1 MQRTGLSR
9 RRVMELFSWSSTA
22 SLLGCGG
29 SGAGEDEGGTGDGR
43 TVVVLGG
50 GLAGLSAAYE
60 LQKAGFTV
68 TVLEGRDR
76 VGGRVWTVREGFED
90 GQYAEIGAVRI
101 GSTHQHVLAYAEEFG
116 IGLVEFPDGE
126 PLYFIDGQR
135 FMYKEGEPWP
145 VTGLNAEEMATSLG
159 DLKNRYV
166 YDSIDMF
173 GDPSAGEF
181 PAGIVEQYDD
191 LAWSDYLK
199 MRGASDAFLKLYASD
214 QGTEVFT
221 IGALAWMMAEAIDYD
236 WVNTYALRGGND
248 TLPKALAEAVGT
260 DNIKLG
266 HRVTKLVMGDAQ
278 VEVTAT
284 SADGEVVLTADYVVC
299 TLPFPTLAKVTLE
312 PQFPADKMDAIQ
324 NAFLMNAGR
333 GYIQTK
339 TRFWAEEGIGGR
351 QIAQTNS
358 PVERIWDLSG
368 VQESQSEKG
377 MIVSYTMDKNA
388 DAYCGLTSQAER
400 EEYTMLHTEAFF
412 PQIREQRVAFFHYCW
427 KEDEWS
433 LGAWTDTLP
442 GRWWTFAVGRRVEG
456 RVHFAG
462 EHTSAWAGWM
472 EGGCESGKRAAQEIV
487 ERAATGA
494 A

>member
-1 MQRTGLSR
+1 MQRTRLSR
-9 RRVMELFSWSSTA
+9 RTVMELFSWTSTA
-22 SLLGCGG
+22 SLLGCGVT
-29 SGAGEDEGGTGDGR
+29 GAGDEGGTGDGR

-76 VGGRVWTVREGFED
+76 VGGRVWTVREGFQD
-90 GQYAEIGAVRI
+90 GQYAEIGAARI
-101 GSTHQHVLAYAEEFG
+101 GSTHKHVLAYAEEFG
-116 IGLVEFPDGE
+116 IGLAEFPDGE

-135 FMYKEGEPWP
+135 FMIAEGEAWP
-145 VTGLNAEEMATSLG
+145 VMGLKADEMMTSLG

-166 YDSIDMF
+166 YDFIDEF
-173 GDPSAGEF
+173 GDPSQGEW
-181 PAGIVEQYDD
+181 PAGVVEQYDGMT
-191 LAWSDYLK
+191 WTDYLK
-199 MRGASDAFLKLYASD
+199 QRGASDAFLQIYASD
-214 QGTEVFT
+214 QGSEVFT

-236 WVNTYALRGGND
+236 WVETYALRGGND
-248 TLPKALAEAVGT
+248 QLPLALAEAVGA
-260 DNIKLG
+260 DNVKLG
-266 HRVTKLVMGDAQ
+266 HKITKLAIGEAQ

-284 SADGEVVLTADYVVC
+284 GPDGEVVLTADFVVC
-299 TLPFPTLAKVTLE
+299 ALPFTMLAKVTLE
-312 PQFPADKMDAIQ
+312 PPFPEDKMDAIQ
-324 NAFLMNAGR
+324 NAYLMSAGR

-339 TRFWAEEGIGGR
+339 TRFWKDEGIGGR

-358 PVERIWDLSG
+358 PVERYWDLSD
-368 VQESQSEKG
+368 VQDAKTEKG
-377 MIVSYTMDKNA
+377 MIMSYTMDKNA
-388 DAYCGLTSQAER
+388 DAYCGLDQAAR
-400 EEYTMLHTEAFF
+400 EEYTMTHTEAFF

-427 KEDEWS
+427 REDEWA

-472 EGGCESGKRAAQEIV
+472 EGGCESGKRAAQEII
-487 ERAATGA
+487 ERAAA
-494 A
+494 DAV